1 MPEGNEI
8 HRWAERHTAA
18 FAGKKIRV
26 EAPEA
31 SRFQDWHLLDNRKLV
46 TVRAVGKHLGY
57 DFGKDRILHVHLGMY
72 GDWTEGTGPL
82 PPEKGALR
90 VRMYNAQEVKK
101 PSQPHENKP
110 HKWYSEDD
118 GMSTLD
124 PARVAW
130 IELRGPTDCT
140 VWTEEKWRALR
151 DRLGPDPLDNDPASK
166 FIERVQSRKTSIAL
180 LLMDQNV
187 AAGVGNIFR
196 AELLHRARLNPFT
209 PGNAIDAKT
218 LTAIWKDAIPLMKHA
233 MVDRR
238 IITTKPK
245 DRPTKKTGSP
255 LKEEAHYV
263 YRRHG
268 KPCLICGT
276 HIKTMELG
284 GRNLFW
290 CPSCQGAD
298 PEPRQERDGR

>member
-18 FAGKKIRV
+18 FAGLKVKV
-26 EAPEA
+26 DAPEG
-31 SRFQDWHLLDNRKLV
+31 SRFQDWHLLSDRKLI

-90 VRMYNAQEVKK
+90 VRIYSPAKIKTGV
-101 PSQPHENKP
+101 HEGENIR
-110 HKWYSEDD
+110 HSWYSDDD
-118 GMSTLD
+118 GTGHIA
-124 PARVAW
+124 PERVAW
-130 IELRGPTDCT
+130 IELRGPTDCS
-140 VWTEEKWRALR
+140 VWTEEKWQELR

-166 FIERVQSRKTSIAL
+166 FIERVQKRKTSIAL

-196 AELLHRARLNPFT
+196 AELLFRARLNPFT
-209 PGNAIDAKT
+209 PGNEIDAKT

-263 YRRHG
+263 YRRQG

-276 HIKTMELG
+276 AIKTMELA

-290 CPSCQGAD
+290 CPTCQ
-298 PEPRQERDGR
+298 ETE